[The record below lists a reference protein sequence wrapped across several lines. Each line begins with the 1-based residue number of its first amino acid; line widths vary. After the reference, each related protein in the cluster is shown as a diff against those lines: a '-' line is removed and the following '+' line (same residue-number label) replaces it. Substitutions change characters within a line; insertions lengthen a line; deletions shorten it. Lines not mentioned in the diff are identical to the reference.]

1 MFNCTNRMT
10 SSLHSA
16 LVLFLETFKL
26 TAYFPVHP
34 QGLGGNEIGTAP
46 PRVSRYGGAP
56 FIAPPQGLG
65 SWGGT
70 KSENQFPPSRM
81 GGNYLSQR
89 GNVLG
94 GHQIGEVFG
103 F

>member
-1 MFNCTNRMT
+1 MKMVLERAAG
-10 SSLHSA
+10 HSIRYPPQR
-16 LVLFLETFKL
+16 LGGGTKSVL
-26 TAYFPVHP
+26 PP
-34 QGLGGNEIGTAP
+34 QGLEIWGGHHLL
-46 PRVSRYGGAP
+46 
-56 FIAPPQGLG
+56 PPQGLG